1 MKEIK
6 QSHKELNTK
15 INMIQ
20 KERILTKKQ
29 YPYRSD
35 QQQQTNIT
43 MMNKKIGGKKK
54 NLQTASSKPQIS
66 LISYSRKR
74 DV

>member
-54 NLQTASSKPQIS
+54 KKSSNCF
-66 LISYSRKR
+66 L
-74 DV
+74 